1 MVLWVTGNS
10 LDCLMFFLIT
20 LFTSLDIL
28 SSQIIQ
34 TYEFLRLKSLTL
46 QLLLLKMILFF
57 LPSIPVVDIVSS
69 LFTCVYLI
77 SPTGLYDFQ
86 GKVCILN
93 SFISASKFSKM
104 LCMKKVL
111 KTFLFFFFLEK
122 AMMWNF
128 VICIRYHKM
137 ITTFDTL
144 IPLLGLYF
152 IRRIGNVETSYTQ
165 TYLPESYSK

>member
-10 LDCLMFFLIT
+10 LDCFMFFLIT

-28 SSQIIQ
+28 SSLIIQ
-34 TYEFLRLKSLTL
+34 TYEFLRIKSLTL

-57 LPSIPVVDIVSS
+57 LPWIPVVDIVSS
-69 LFTCVYLI
+69 LFTCVCLI

-104 LCMKKVL
+104 LL
-111 KTFLFFFFLEK
+111 YEESTQNFFLFFFFLKKLWCE
-122 AMMWNF
+122 
-128 VICIRYHKM
+128 I
-137 ITTFDTL
+137 L
-144 IPLLGLYF
+144 
-152 IRRIGNVETSYTQ
+152 
-165 TYLPESYSK
+165 